1 MENTSSYK
9 NKTILELVN
18 ITKAIKKPNGAFS
31 TIIEDVSLKL
41 RGREIVGLLGRS
53 GAGKSTLLRMISGLT
68 PHTNGKIKYMGKEVN
83 GPRDWLS
90 MVFQS
95 FALFPWLTV
104 LENVAIGLEA
114 KGLPDKEVYKRSIE
128 AIDLIGLDGYE
139 SAYPKEL
146 SGGMKQRVGFA
157 RALVVNPQV
166 LLLDEPFSALD
177 ILTAAALRTEFI
189 DLWMATKIWLQ
200 SILLVT
206 HNIEE
211 AVLLCDR
218 ILILSSAP
226 GKIISEVE
234 VKIPHP
240 RSRYDVAVK
249 ELVDEI
255 YVKLTSALPDKQA
268 NALVQLQSITS
279 PLPVVSTNKLNGFIE
294 TLFEL
299 PFMGK
304 ADLPNI
310 AELLKQTVDNLF
322 PILELAQILKFA
334 LVDKGDVSLTASGK
348 VYAEADI
355 DGRKK
360 IFARHLIENVP
371 LASHI
376 LYKLRTAHNKK
387 CHFNDELEEL
397 SKTLDGELAEKL
409 LRVIINYGRYAELFS
424 FNYSTKLFYL
434 EE

>member
-1 MENTSSYK
+1 MENKSHK
-9 NKTILELVN
+9 NKTILELIN
-18 ITKAIKKPNGAFS
+18 ITKAVTKPDDS
-31 TIIEDVSLKL
+31 LYTILEDVSLKL
-41 RGREIVGLLGRS
+41 KEQEIVGLLGRS
-53 GAGKSTLLRMISGLT
+53 GSGKSTLLRIIAGLV
-68 PHTNGKIKYMGKEVN
+68 PCSRGKIKYLGKEVN
-83 GPRDWLS
+83 GVRGWLS

-114 KGLPDKEVYKRSIE
+114 KGLPDNEVYKRSLE

-139 SAYPKEL
+139 SAYPREL

-177 ILTAAALRTEFI
+177 ILTAATLRDEFI
-189 DLWMATKIWLQ
+189 DLWMATRVWLK

-218 ILILSSAP
+218 ILILSSNP
-226 GKIISEVE
+226 GRIISEVE

-240 RSRYDVAVK
+240 RSRYDTAVK
-249 ELVDEI
+249 ALVDKI
-255 YVKLTSALPDKQA
+255 YTDMTTALPDKQA
-268 NALVQLQSITS
+268 GAATKLKGITS
-279 PLPVVSTNKLNGFIE
+279 PLPAVSTNKLSGFIE
-294 TLFEL
+294 TLFA
-299 PFMGK
+299 PPYNGR

-310 AELLKQTVDNLF
+310 AEHLKLTVDNLF
-322 PILELAQILKFA
+322 PVLELAQILKFA
-334 LVDKGDVSLTASGK
+334 IVDKGDVGLTASGK

-355 DGRKK
+355 DGKKK
-360 IFARHLIENVP
+360 IFAIHLIENIP

-376 LYKLRTAHNKK
+376 LTKLRTSQNKRYDYK
-387 CHFNDELEEL
+387 DLLKELVETLDNEL
-397 SKTLDGELAEKL
+397 SEKL
-409 LRVIINYGRYAELFS
+409 LRTVINYGRYAELFS

-434 EE
+434 DE